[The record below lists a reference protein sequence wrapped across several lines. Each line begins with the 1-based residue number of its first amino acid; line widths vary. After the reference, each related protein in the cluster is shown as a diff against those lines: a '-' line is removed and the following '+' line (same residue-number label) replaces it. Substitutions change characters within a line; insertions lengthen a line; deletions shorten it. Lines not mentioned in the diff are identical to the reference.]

1 MAVTLQNR
9 AIYAFIVLTVESR
22 RSAPSE
28 GRSITKSTGLNLHHH
43 MASAT
48 FPMWSDL
55 STTTLEIEELLDWTP
70 LEIVFQRLMPKYQ
83 SVSCQQVYLRIF
95 SSS

>member
-1 MAVTLQNR
+1 
-9 AIYAFIVLTVESR
+9 
-22 RSAPSE
+22 
-28 GRSITKSTGLNLHHH
+28 
-43 MASAT
+43 
-48 FPMWSDL
+48 MWSDL